1 VPLCFYG
8 EPNMVKNCLWNR
20 MNSMTDFKKYILLF
34 ILVFP
39 FQLWAQEA
47 QVKSY
52 QIDLDRAELAYLSKK
67 YNTAALLF
75 QKVYPKVKDEEEK
88 QKILFKI
95 ADSYRYSNN
104 FKQALKWYEE
114 VLNSKYPDPV
124 ILYSYGQLLKNFERY
139 DEASRAFYD
148 YSFEVPEDKQ
158 GKIAQQS
165 CAVAANWKAN
175 PLKYKVE
182 NITALNTDQS
192 DYAPFYSN
200 GKLVFT
206 STRKEAQGSETFEWT
221 GQKYSDLFE
230 SNVSGNTYSRPASL
244 KALNSNYN
252 EGVAWFDSSYTT
264 TFFTQCNGVD
274 GKGINCKIYV
284 SYFQNGAWISPK
296 PLPFNSDSFSTGHP
310 TFTNDGKRMYFTS
323 DLKGGFGKKDLWY
336 MNYDAVKDIWGEPV
350 NMGPDVNS
358 EEDELFPYVSEKGQI
373 YYASKGKIGMG
384 GLDLFE
390 TADSAGT
397 FKVAKNLQFP
407 INSGGD
413 DFAITFV
420 PENKRVKDA
429 AYAFFSSN
437 REGGV
442 GDDDL
447 YSLADKPVVVLLK
460 GLVYDRESGAPISG
474 ANIKLANGLFK
485 VLAEPKSNDKGLFT
499 LDLPLNEQLFVS
511 ASKDKYLTA
520 ASINMDTRNIE
531 KDTVIEV
538 KIPLDLVPAEDVE
551 ITLRGI
557 YYDLDKWDVR
567 PDAKVVLDSLAGILK
582 NNPSLVIELASHTDS
597 RAPAPYNLDLSKKR
611 AQSCVTYLTQKG
623 IAKDRMEPVGYGETR
638 LVNDCSDEVDCT
650 EEEHQQNRRTTVR
663 VIKTNYK
670 PKR

>member
-1 VPLCFYG
+1 MFEIKKIFLILICLLP
-8 EPNMVKNCLWNR
+8 MVSWG
-20 MNSMTDFKKYILLF
+20 
-34 ILVFP
+34 
-39 FQLWAQEA
+39 QE
-47 QVKSY
+47 QQQTKPY
-52 QIDLDRAELAYLSKK
+52 QFDLDKADLAYRSKK

-75 QKVYPKVKDEEEK
+75 QKVYPKIKEEEEK
-88 QKILFKI
+88 QQVLFKI

-114 VLNSKYPDPV
+114 VLNSKYPDPAV
-124 ILYSYGQLLKNFERY
+124 LYSYGQLLKNFERY

-158 GKIAQQS
+158 GKLAQQS
-165 CAVAANWKAN
+165 CAVAADWKAN
-175 PLKYKVE
+175 PLKFKVE

-192 DYAPFYSN
+192 DYAPYYSN

-230 SNVSGNTYSRPASL
+230 SKLTGGSYSKPAAL

-252 EGVAWFDSSYTT
+252 EGVAWFDTSFTSVY
-264 TFFTQCNGVD
+264 FTQCNGVD

-284 SYFQNGAWISPK
+284 SYFQNGAWIEPK

-310 TFTNDGKRMYFTS
+310 TFTADGKRMYFTS
-323 DLKGGFGKKDLWY
+323 DMKGGYGKKDLWY
-336 MNYDAVKDIWGEPV
+336 MTYDQVKDAWGNPV
-350 NMGPDVNS
+350 NLGAGVNS
-358 EEDELFPYVSEKGQI
+358 EDDEMFPYVDEKGLI
-373 YYASKGKIGMG
+373 FYASKGKIGMG

-390 TADSAGT
+390 TSDSAGT
-397 FKVAKNLQFP
+397 FKVGRNLQYP

-413 DFAITFV
+413 DFSISFL
-420 PENKRVKDA
+420 PESKRTKDA
-429 AYAFFSSN
+429 PYAFFTSN

-460 GLVYDRESGAPISG
+460 GLVYDRESGQPIAG
-474 ANIKLANGLFK
+474 AGVKLINSTAKILS
-485 VLAEPKSNDKGLFT
+485 EPKTNEKGLVT
-499 LDLPLNEQLFVS
+499 IDIPLNELLFLT
-511 ASKDKYLTA
+511 AAKDKYLTG
-520 ASINMDTRNIE
+520 ASIEIDSRNVL

-538 KIPLDLVPAEDVE
+538 KIPLDLVPATDIE
-551 ITLRGI
+551 ITMQGI

-597 RAPAPYNLDLSKKR
+597 RAPAEYNLELSKKR
-611 AQSCVTYLTQKG
+611 AQSCVSYLTQKG
-623 IAKDRMEPVGYGETR
+623 IAKDRMLPVGYGETK
-638 LVNDCSDEVDCT
+638 LVNDCSDDVDCS
-650 EEEHQQNRRTTVR
+650 EAEHQQNRRTTVR
-663 VIKTNYK
+663 VIKTDYK
-670 PKR
+670 PRR